1 MIKKP
6 FTIQFPE
13 NPVTGFSWD
22 IATSNGLQ
30 VMRDRFVPEDDG
42 KIGSAGYHIWDVQVT
57 CQGSQKL
64 TGTYRRGKQIA
75 SCFEI
80 IIDAE

>member
-13 NPVTGFSWD
+13 NPVSGFSWD

-30 VMRDRFVPEDDG
+30 VTGDRFVPEDDG
-42 KIGSAGYHIWDVQVT
+42 KIGGGGYHIWDIQVT